1 MMKEILLRPG
11 TDHEGDTILSFKD
24 SVPNF
29 ADVWYNSSLHL
40 HMLSQLFCLL
50 GTKPTT
56 AGTLKFLLE
65 IHCSC
70 LRWII

>member
-29 ADVWYNSSLHL
+29 ADV
-40 HMLSQLFCLL
+40 
-50 GTKPTT
+50 
-56 AGTLKFLLE
+56 
-65 IHCSC
+65 
-70 LRWII
+70 